1 VTLRVAARTLDLNR
15 RDRIGSVGLDAQIGD
30 LTDRWQVTIQARD
43 PEGAARF
50 LCDDYALVILQPQPA
65 VVRRDEWL
73 RMLPDYAVSGY
84 SVEERIVEEG
94 SDLCTVFQRVDQT
107 ALVNGVERSGIFIF
121 FDVWVRETDAWRVW
135 RRHSTPLSAG
145 AAPRA

>member
-1 VTLRVAARTLDLNR
+1 M
-15 RDRIGSVGLDAQIGD
+15 GLDAEISD
-30 LTDRWQVTIQARD
+30 RTDRWQLAIEARD
-43 PEGAARF
+43 PEDAAQF
-50 LCDDYALVILQPQPA
+50 LADDYALVILQPEPA

-84 SVEERIVEEG
+84 SVEERIVETSPE
-94 SDLCTVFQRVDQT
+94 LCTVFQRVDQT
-107 ALVNGVERSGIFIF
+107 ALVKGIERSGIFILL
-121 FDVWVRETDAWRVW
+121 DVWVREADAWRVW